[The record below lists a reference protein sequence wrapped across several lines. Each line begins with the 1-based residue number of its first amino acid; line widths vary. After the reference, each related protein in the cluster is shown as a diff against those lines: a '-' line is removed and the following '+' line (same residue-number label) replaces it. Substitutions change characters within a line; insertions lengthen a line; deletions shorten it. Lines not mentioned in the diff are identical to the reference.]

1 MLKSGMVR
9 TLSDTK
15 WFGSRFEGSLLGPYI
30 FLGLFLGFMFKPI
43 RIKKCSTGFERLPV
57 FRKLPLVWAVLQGSN
72 KYHLQFFFSLIG
84 NLVFSLS
91 LRFS

>member
-30 FLGLFLGFMFKPI
+30 FLGLFLGSAFKLI
-43 RIKKCSTGFERLPV
+43 RIKSAALVLEVTSFFVNYLSYGLC
-57 FRKLPLVWAVLQGSN
+57 FRDQTNITCNL
-72 KYHLQFFFSLIG
+72 FSL
-84 NLVFSLS
+84 L
-91 LRFS
+91 